1 MLALAPSRDENEM
14 VVTAPGGSTSPTQ
27 PFRTLASV
35 WDLRDRVWVRESED
49 KTLRIAGYLI
59 KSAPEGDLRL
69 TDALGNTLALLPRH
83 RDGVTEMTIGGTGE
97 LVYTASMDG
106 MVKA

>member
-1 MLALAPSRDENEM
+1 M
-14 VVTAPGGSTSPTQ
+14 
-27 PFRTLASV
+27 
-35 WDLRDRVWVRESED
+35 WVRESED

-59 KSAPEGDLRL
+59 KSAPRATCGSPMRSE
-69 TDALGNTLALLPRH
+69 TLALLPRH